1 MQQCMLSRQG
11 EVLTLWRFPLFF
23 PIPNPVERVD
33 NTGDDISGM
42 TGNALQEAGVQG
54 NSGGIRAVETR
65 YRSRQNRIGYLFA
78 GIG

>member
-1 MQQCMLSRQG
+1 MVSRQG

-23 PIPNPVERVD
+23 PVPNPVERVD

-42 TGNALQEAGVQG
+42 TGDALQETGVQG
-54 NSGGIRAVETR
+54 NGCGVRAVETGCR
-65 YRSRQNRIGYLFA
+65 PRQNRIGYLFA